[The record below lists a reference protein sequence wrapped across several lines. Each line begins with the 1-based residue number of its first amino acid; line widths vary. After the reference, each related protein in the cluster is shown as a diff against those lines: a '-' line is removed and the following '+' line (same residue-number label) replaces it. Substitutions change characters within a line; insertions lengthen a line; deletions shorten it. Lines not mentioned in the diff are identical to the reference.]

1 MFENTFG
8 YDANSNIEKQWRKD
22 EMDDVIDSLKYR
34 YDNAT
39 YGRKFNR
46 LYHVNDAVNAGV
58 YPDDIDNMKPPVA
71 GVGMVDYGN
80 YKYDELGQLVYD
92 GQEEI
97 GNIDWRSDGKI
108 RSIVRLGSSPQPDV
122 VFSYD
127 PALKDTNP
135 ATSFFTFD

>member
-1 MFENTFG
+1 MFENTFA

-22 EMDDVIDSLKYR
+22 EMGDVIDSLKYR
-34 YDNAT
+34 YDDGV
-39 YGRKFNR
+39 YGRKRNR

-58 YPDDIDNMKPPVA
+58 YPDDIDNMEPPVA
-71 GVGMVDYGN
+71 GVSMVDYGN
-80 YKYDELGQLVYD
+80 YKYDESGQLVYD

-108 RSIVRLGSSPQPDV
+108 RSIVRLGSSPQPEV

-127 PALKDTNP
+127 PATQGTNP
-135 ATSFFTFD
+135 AASFFTFD